1 MPEGEMAAVIG
12 HEKADDKPRPH
23 CRSIHAKRGL
33 LISSLRP
40 FDLFPEFP
48 GQVAHRIFQAV
59 ERSGGLLPK
68 GGCQIVLQTPW
79 PHPTVS
85 RNWRDRR

>member
-12 HEKADDKPRPH
+12 HEKADDKPRPY
-23 CRSIHAKRGL
+23 CRSIDSQRGL

-59 ERSGGLLPK
+59 ERSGGLLPQI
-68 GGCQIVLQTPW
+68 GCQIDLQTPW
-79 PHPTVS
+79 PCATIA
-85 RNWRDRR
+85 RN